1 MTVTLRRENNLWT
14 LRMLD
19 GLYLSA
25 FLSRDNALAHAARN
39 GWVVA

>member
-14 LRMLD
+14 LRAPD

-25 FLSRDNALAHAARN
+25 FLSRDNALAHCVRN
-39 GWVVA
+39 GWTVA